1 MKKTL
6 GVGLIGFGMIG
17 KVHAY
22 GYATLPYYAPDL
34 DATGKIVAVATS
46 NPESARR
53 AQETIGCVW
62 STDDFRKLIASPE
75 IDVVHVCSPNDRH
88 LPALLAAIRANKHIY
103 CEKPVVAN
111 AQEAKVLREELA
123 KRGDDGKPLYRGTT
137 ATAFHMRGF
146 TAIRRAKELIEEGKL
161 GQIIQYRLGYYHS
174 SMLSP
179 TAPFRWKHEV
189 GGGSILDLASHL
201 LDLID
206 YLVGLPAELMAQ
218 STTLCPTRL
227 TRPLQQ
233 SETFDD
239 VSTRPV
245 MSEDSVTF
253 LTRGLDVVAGA
264 KTVPNL
270 PTSRVFEHPAN
281 VGTESSERLP
291 LAVADPSNPAAITG
305 VIEATKL
312 THGAEDDLK
321 LEINGTRGSLR
332 FSLMNSHY
340 LEYFDA
346 TAESGVNG
354 GNSGWLNVACGGRYA
369 KPESEFPS
377 PKSATGWVRA
387 HVSSL
392 ATFYRS
398 IADGRSYGAD
408 IEQALRIQ
416 DALDVVKRSAAARR
430 WETL

>member
-1 MKKTL
+1 MKKVL
-6 GVGLIGFGMIG
+6 NVGLIGFGMIG

-34 DATGKIVAVATS
+34 EIIGKIVGVATS
-46 NPESARR
+46 NAESARR
-53 AQETIGCVW
+53 AQETIGCAW
-62 STDDFRKLIASPE
+62 STDDFQQLIASPE
-75 IDVVHVCSPNDRH
+75 IDVVHICSPNNRH

-111 AQEAKVLREELA
+111 AREAAAVREELA
-123 KRGDDGKPLYRGTT
+123 KRDPEGRPLYRGTT

-146 TAIRRAKELIEEGKL
+146 TAIRRAKELIESGKL

-179 TAPFRWKHEV
+179 TAPFRWKHEE

-206 YLVGLPAELMAQ
+206 YLVGLPAELLAQ
-218 STTLCPTRL
+218 STTLCPTRP
-227 TRPLQQ
+227 TRALQQ
-233 SETFDD
+233 GETFAD
-239 VSTRPV
+239 VPTRRV
-245 MSEDSVTF
+245 AAEDSVT
-253 LTRGLDVVAGA
+253 LLARGLDKQARA
-264 KTVPNL
+264 KTIPNF
-270 PTSRVFEHPAN
+270 PTKRSFEHPDNAGLKDD
-281 VGTESSERLP
+281 VMP
-291 LAVADPSNPAAITG
+291 LAVSDPSNKAAVTG

-312 THGAEDDLK
+312 VHGAEDDLN

-340 LEYFDA
+340 LEFFDA
-346 TAESGVNG
+346 TNESGVNG
-354 GNSGWLNVACGGRYA
+354 GNSGWLKIACGGRYA
-369 KPESEFPS
+369 APESEFPS
-377 PKSATGWVRA
+377 PKSTTGWVRA
-387 HVSSL
+387 HVASL

-408 IEQALRIQ
+408 IAQALRIQ
-416 DALDVVKRSAAARR
+416 DALDVVARSAEERT
-430 WETL
+430 WEEL